1 MPLFRQIPGKSSLVE
16 CVSDHNSSSSCR
28 FGEHENTIF
37 KNHNYLVLPADG
49 FGQASI
55 VSFYEIAQPHP
66 ITVSSKVYN
75 GALHTWVELKQFAV
89 NLYGREI

>member
-28 FGEHENTIF
+28 FGDHENTIF
-37 KNHNYLVLPADG
+37 KKSQLFDPSQQMDLVKPPL
-49 FGQASI
+49 FH
-55 VSFYEIAQPHP
+55 FMKLLNHP